1 MKQCILSES
10 RFDFLKDLVKNIP
23 DINNDDNVDTPTT
36 PNDLNQQPVPP
47 LIDFNKT
54 SLAGQAGLAVQAGHA
69 GQAGQAHCSN
79 ERPSTVI
86 RSPSESSER
95 VSNLNNVQ
103 IQAAVNTSYS
113 ANFYA
118 EQSSDGEPRSVIQYN
133 QKEAHYQSQDPTLS
147 RAPIFHISSNI
158 REDTTNDNIPP
169 LIPIRQPG
177 SDNPMF
183 SYCSPSDNLC
193 IDEDYDN

>member
-23 DINNDDNVDTPTT
+23 DINNDDNVDLTTT
-36 PNDLNQQPVPP
+36 PNDLNQQQQQPVPP

-54 SLAGQAGLAVQAGHA
+54 SLSGLAVHV
-69 GQAGQAHCSN
+69 GQAHCSN
-79 ERPSTVI
+79 QRPSTVI

-95 VSNLNNVQ
+95 LSNLNNVQ

-118 EQSSDGEPRSVIQYN
+118 EQSSDGGEPRSVIQYN
-133 QKEAHYQSQDPTLS
+133 QKEAHYQSQEPTLS
-147 RAPIFHISSNI
+147 RPPIFHISSNI

>member
-36 PNDLNQQPVPP
+36 PSTNDYNQPILTVPP
-47 LIDFNKT
+47 LIDFNKS
-54 SLAGQAGLAVQAGHA
+54 SL
-69 GQAGQAHCSN
+69 AGQAHCSN
-79 ERPSTVI
+79 QRPSTVI
-86 RSPSESSER
+86 RSPSQSSEPLT
-95 VSNLNNVQ
+95 NLNNVQ

-118 EQSSDGEPRSVIQYN
+118 EQSSDGETSSVIQYN

-177 SDNPMF
+177 SENPLF